1 MRGSGRSPLPD
12 FPFLDHDGPIAFAHR
27 GGAGGGLENS
37 MAAFQQAVD
46 LGYRYVETDVQATAD
61 GVLLAFHDRT
71 LDRVTGLTG
80 GIGDQPYARVRDA
93 RIAGVHPI
101 PTLEEVL
108 GTWPLLRVNIDVKSL
123 AATGPLAQ
131 VIRRTGS
138 IDRVCV
144 ASFSQRR
151 VSALRRALGPRLC
164 TALAPSRVV
173 LLRVASMSRLAAA
186 LAPRGVPCVQVPD
199 RLGPLP
205 VVTGPLVS
213 VAHRHGLRVHVWTI
227 DDARDMNRLL
237 DLGVDGIMTDQIGTL
252 KDVLRARGAW
262 PSPV

>member
-1 MRGSGRSPLPD
+1 MRGTGRPSLPA

-37 MAAFQQAVD
+37 MAAFQHAVD
-46 LGYRYVETDVQATAD
+46 LGYRYVETDVHATAD

-80 GIGDQPYARVRDA
+80 RIGDQTYARLRAA
-93 RIAGVHPI
+93 RIAGEHPI
-101 PTLEEVL
+101 PTLEELL

-123 AATGPLAQ
+123 EATGPLAE

-144 ASFSQRR
+144 ASFSERR
-151 VSALRRALGPRLC
+151 VSALRAALGPRLC
-164 TALAPSRVV
+164 TALAPSRVA
-173 LLRVASMSRLAAA
+173 LLRVASMSRLAAV
-186 LAPRGVPCVQVPD
+186 LAPRRVPCVQVPD
-199 RLGPLP
+199 RLGPVP
-205 VVTGPLVS
+205 VVTAGLVAL
-213 VAHRHGLRVHVWTI
+213 AHRHGLHVHVWTI

-237 DLGVDGIMTDQIGTL
+237 DLGADGIMTDQIGAL
-252 KDVLRARGAW
+252 KEVMLARGAW
-262 PSPV
+262 PT